1 MRALVFGLIAMLPVA
16 GPAVAQS
23 KAVTKSSAP
32 TTETRYF
39 TSIDGFM
46 DGNADI
52 ILKETRQGKT
62 VTGATLDVCYPA
74 ARGSERKDRFVMD
87 LATSGPSFSGTAQS
101 LVDKASI
108 SVKLT
113 RKPTGE
119 TFEFRGQVAIGPN
132 VVEVVSTDNS
142 DLSEAEFKESQSTDD
157 SIAADPKD
165 FTEVSPE
172 SIAVRVRLDAATDFL
187 KSLKGQNVQVALASL
202 AVTCEALRAGEQLI
216 SLSIDPERAAAFVEK
231 IKAAPGVV
239 AAGWT
244 SGTFDMDRTI
254 RFAAADWRD
263 GERLNRDKLAAAV
276 GAVLARATSAQQVA
290 AKWSDET
297 GKLTLTFKRPN
308 ELIPALN
315 LTDTIEFTALAAP
328 EKPDGSDRML
338 LWISNPLISTAD
350 EGSGSRLSL
359 SDAGGSEEEI
369 YRKDESGALDAV
381 AREFRGQRWNPD
393 KATWR

>member
-23 KAVTKSSAP
+23 KAVTKSPAP

-87 LATSGPSFSGTAQS
+87 LATSGQSFSGTAQS
-101 LVDKASI
+101 LVDKAPI
-108 SVKLT
+108 SVKLA

-172 SIAVRVRLDAATDFL
+172 SIAVRVKLDAATDFL
-187 KSLKGQNVQVALASL
+187 KSLKGQNVQVSLASL

-276 GAVLARATSAQQVA
+276 GAVLARATFAQQVA

-350 EGSGSRLSL
+350 EGSGGRLNL

>member
-23 KAVTKSSAP
+23 KAVTKSSGP

-87 LATSGPSFSGTAQS
+87 LATSGQTFSGTAQS
-101 LVDKASI
+101 LVDKAPI
-108 SVKLT
+108 SVKLA

-216 SLSIDPERAAAFVEK
+216 SLSIDPERAAAFVAK

-276 GAVLARATSAQQVA
+276 GAVLAKATSAQQVA